1 MGSDPRRLRKKAF
14 RTLLSLSVICSE
26 NSAIRRPP
34 PNLPWSEAVD
44 YCLFPLP
51 IVGKGVRSAR
61 EPTGIISSFDMK
73 KPALAGYSHV
83 EGRRPGRPLHCDLSP
98 SPPFP
103 RERGNRPENR
113 QPRPRGG

>member
-1 MGSDPRRLRKKAF
+1 
-14 RTLLSLSVICSE
+14 
-26 NSAIRRPP
+26 
-34 PNLPWSEAVD
+34 
-44 YCLFPLP
+44 
-51 IVGKGVRSAR
+51 
-61 EPTGIISSFDMK
+61 MK

-113 QPRPRGG
+113 QSLTGGGKGEGLYSAVLAEAAIIECLCRCRLSNSIIARNKWGRASRPLSMTGRRLPDH